1 MYTEEQIMKH
11 TPMMQDY
18 LRTKNEHPDK
28 LIFYRMGDFYEM
40 FLEDAVLASKVLGI
54 TLTAR
59 GKVDDI
65 PIQMAGIPFHAA
77 ESYLNK
83 AVNKGCSV
91 VICEQIPSTEKGIM
105 KRKVTRIITPGTVLD
120 TGVLEDKE
128 TKYLASVYKKRD
140 NVYVAWVNFSS
151 GEIWCNKYPFSKSLS
166 EISKLDLTE
175 IIISEKQDSY
185 FYFPDSISVKKI
197 PEWSFDKDIAHH
209 NMINKFG
216 QHYLQKYGLLD
227 ENISSVIYNLI
238 AYLEET
244 QCTEVKHF
252 QNIKWVRNEDYI
264 QLDVNTKRHLEITTS
279 NNKNTLWSIMD
290 MCSTSMGSRAL
301 KDWLNHPIKNR
312 DIVKSRLDRVE
323 YLKNNDKPYL
333 SWKGIASEWC
343 DIERVATKISL
354 RTVRPKDLSLLRDT
368 LRGMPKLASWAEKM
382 PASLKGFFSHSIPS
396 ESISKILEKYLLES
410 PSTWVRDGDIIAN
423 GVDSELDE
431 CRKLNEGHNT
441 FLKEFESAEKIKT
454 NIPNLKVEHNSQQG
468 FYISVS
474 LSHLN
479 KVPGHYQRKQTLKS
493 CERFITKELKEYEEK
508 ALSSKE
514 RGLNREKFLYEELL
528 NKLQPYV
535 STLQKQAKI
544 LAEWDVLNAF
554 AEIADVQNYVRP
566 VFNDENKIEMINGR
580 HPVIEINNKNFVPN
594 SLLLDKSKNV
604 GIITGPNMGGKS
616 TVMRQLALLVVMT
629 HIGSFVPAESLS
641 VPDMD
646 AIFTRIGANDDI
658 ANGMSTFMVEMSETA
673 YIVNNA
679 TEKSLILL
687 DELGRGTATYD
698 GLSLAWSVTDYL
710 GNRSKAYTLF
720 ATHYLEMTE
729 LPDLYENMKN
739 LHVSAIDQGENIV
752 FTHLIEEGA
761 TSKSYGIHVAELAG
775 LNSEILF
782 NAKEKLRKLENKEEI
797 IKDSPTIDKDI
808 INLDVYNMTPMQVM
822 EWVLKKQKELKE
834 IK

>member
-18 LRTKNEHPDK
+18 LRIKNEHVDK

-59 GKVDDI
+59 GKVDDK

-128 TKYLASVYKKRD
+128 TKYLASIYKKRD
-140 NVYVAWVNFSS
+140 NVYVSWVNFSS

-175 IIISEKQDSY
+175 IIISEKQDSF
-185 FYFPDSISVKKI
+185 FYFPDNISVKKI
-197 PEWSFDKDIAHH
+197 PDWSFDKDIAHH
-209 NMINKFG
+209 NMMNKFG

-227 ENISSVIYNLI
+227 DNISAVIYNLI

-279 NNKNTLWSIMD
+279 NNKNTLWGIMD

-301 KDWLNHPIKNR
+301 KDWLNHPIKSR

-323 YLKNNDKPYL
+323 YLKNIDKPYL
-333 SWKGIASEWC
+333 SWKGIANEWC

-354 RTVRPKDLSLLRDT
+354 RTVRPKELASLRDT
-368 LRGMPKLASWAEKM
+368 LRGMPKLSAWAEKM
-382 PASLKGFFSHSIPS
+382 PASLKGFFLQSIPS
-396 ESISKILEKYLLES
+396 ESISKILEKYLLEI
-410 PSTWVRDGDIIAN
+410 PNTWVRDGDIIAN

-431 CRKLNEGHNT
+431 CRKLNEGHSS
-441 FLKEFESAEKIKT
+441 FLKDFEAKEKIST

-479 KVPGHYQRKQTLKS
+479 KVPDHYQRKQTLKS

-514 RGLNREKFLYEELL
+514 RGLNREKLLYDELL

-554 AEIADVQNYVRP
+554 AEIADIQNYVRP
-566 VFNDENKIEMINGR
+566 TFNDQHRIEMKNGR

-629 HIGSFVPAESLS
+629 HIGSFVPADFFS
-641 VPDMD
+641 VPEVD

-710 GNRSKAYTLF
+710 GNKSKAYTLF

-729 LPDLYENMKN
+729 LPELYDNMKN
-739 LHVSAIDQGENIV
+739 LHVSAIDQGDNIV

-782 NAKEKLRKLENKEEI
+782 NAKEKLRKLENKDGN
-797 IKDSPTIDKDI
+797 IKISNFIENDI
-808 INLDVYNMTPMQVM
+808 VNLDVYNMTPMQVM
-822 EWVLKKQKELKE
+822 EWVVNKQKELKN
-834 IK
+834 K

>member
-18 LRTKNEHPDK
+18 LRIKNEHVDK

-59 GKVDDI
+59 GKVDDK

-128 TKYLASVYKKRD
+128 TKYLASIYKKRD
-140 NVYVAWVNFSS
+140 NVYVSWVNFSS

-175 IIISEKQDSY
+175 IIISEKQDSF
-185 FYFPDSISVKKI
+185 FYFPDNISVKKI
-197 PEWSFDKDIAHH
+197 PDWSFDKDIAHH
-209 NMINKFG
+209 NMMNKFG

-227 ENISSVIYNLI
+227 DNISAVIYNLI

-279 NNKNTLWSIMD
+279 NNKNTLWGIMD

-301 KDWLNHPIKNR
+301 KDWLNHPIKSR

-323 YLKNNDKPYL
+323 YLKNIDKPYL
-333 SWKGIASEWC
+333 SWKGIANEWC

-354 RTVRPKDLSLLRDT
+354 RTVRPKELASLRDT
-368 LRGMPKLASWAEKM
+368 LRGMPKLSAWAEKM
-382 PASLKGFFSHSIPS
+382 PASLKGFFLQSIPS
-396 ESISKILEKYLLES
+396 ESISKILEKYLLET
-410 PSTWVRDGDIIAN
+410 PNTWVRDGDIIAN

-431 CRKLNEGHNT
+431 CRKLNEGHSS
-441 FLKEFESAEKIKT
+441 FLKDFEAKEKIST

-479 KVPGHYQRKQTLKS
+479 KVPDHYQRKQTLKS

-514 RGLNREKFLYEELL
+514 RGLNREKLLYDELL

-554 AEIADVQNYVRP
+554 AEIADIQNYVRP
-566 VFNDENKIEMINGR
+566 TFNDQHRIEMKNGR

-629 HIGSFVPAESLS
+629 HIGSFVPADFFS
-641 VPDMD
+641 VPEVD

-710 GNRSKAYTLF
+710 GNKSKAYTLF

-729 LPDLYENMKN
+729 LPELYDNMKN
-739 LHVSAIDQGENIV
+739 LHVSAIDQGDNIV

-782 NAKEKLRKLENKEEI
+782 NAKEKLRKLENKDGN
-797 IKDSPTIDKDI
+797 IKISNFIENDI
-808 INLDVYNMTPMQVM
+808 VNLDVYNMTPMQVM
-822 EWVLKKQKELKE
+822 EWVVNKQKELKN
-834 IK
+834 K

>member
-18 LRTKNEHPDK
+18 LRIKNEHVDK

-59 GKVDDI
+59 GKVDDK

-77 ESYLNK
+77 ELYLNK

-120 TGVLEDKE
+120 TGILEDKE
-128 TKYLASVYKKRD
+128 TKYLASIYKKRD
-140 NVYVAWVNFSS
+140 NVYVSWVNFSS

-175 IIISEKQDSY
+175 IIISEKQDSF
-185 FYFPDSISVKKI
+185 FYFPDNISVKKI
-197 PEWSFDKDIAHH
+197 PDWSFDKDIAHH
-209 NMINKFG
+209 NMMNKFG

-227 ENISSVIYNLI
+227 DNISAVIYNLI

-279 NNKNTLWSIMD
+279 NNKNTLWGIMD

-301 KDWLNHPIKNR
+301 KDWLNHPIKSR

-323 YLKNNDKPYL
+323 YLKNIDKPYL
-333 SWKGIASEWC
+333 SWKGIANEWC

-354 RTVRPKDLSLLRDT
+354 RTVRPKELASLRDT
-368 LRGMPKLASWAEKM
+368 LRGMPKLSAWAEKM
-382 PASLKGFFSHSIPS
+382 PASLKGFFLQSIPS
-396 ESISKILEKYLLES
+396 ESISKILEKYLLEI
-410 PSTWVRDGDIIAN
+410 PNTWVRDGDIIAN

-431 CRKLNEGHNT
+431 CRKLNEGHSS
-441 FLKEFESAEKIKT
+441 FLKDFEAKEKIST

-479 KVPGHYQRKQTLKS
+479 KVPDHYQRKQTLKS

-514 RGLNREKFLYEELL
+514 RGLNREKLLYDELL

-554 AEIADVQNYVRP
+554 AEIADIQNYVRP
-566 VFNDENKIEMINGR
+566 TFNDQHRIEMKNGR

-629 HIGSFVPAESLS
+629 HIGSFVPADFFS
-641 VPDMD
+641 VPEVD

-710 GNRSKAYTLF
+710 GNKSKAYTLF

-729 LPDLYENMKN
+729 LPELYDNMKN
-739 LHVSAIDQGENIV
+739 LHVSAIDQGDNIV

-782 NAKEKLRKLENKEEI
+782 NAKEKLRKLENKDGN
-797 IKDSPTIDKDI
+797 IKISNFIENDI
-808 INLDVYNMTPMQVM
+808 VNLDVYNMTPMQVM
-822 EWVLKKQKELKE
+822 EWVVNKQKELKN
-834 IK
+834 K

>member
-1 MYTEEQIMKH
+1 
-11 TPMMQDY
+11 MMQDY
-18 LRTKNEHPDK
+18 LRIKNEHVDK

-59 GKVDDI
+59 GKVDDK

-128 TKYLASVYKKRD
+128 TKYLASIYKKRD
-140 NVYVAWVNFSS
+140 NVYVSWVNFSS

-175 IIISEKQDSY
+175 IIISEKQDSF
-185 FYFPDSISVKKI
+185 FYFPDNISVKKI
-197 PEWSFDKDIAHH
+197 PDWSFDKDIAHH
-209 NMINKFG
+209 NMMNKFG

-227 ENISSVIYNLI
+227 DNISAVIYNLI

-279 NNKNTLWSIMD
+279 NNKNTLWGIMD

-301 KDWLNHPIKNR
+301 KDWLNHPIKSR

-323 YLKNNDKPYL
+323 YLKNIDKPYL
-333 SWKGIASEWC
+333 SWKGIANEWC

-354 RTVRPKDLSLLRDT
+354 RTVRPKELASLRDT
-368 LRGMPKLASWAEKM
+368 LRGMPKLSAWAEKM
-382 PASLKGFFSHSIPS
+382 PASLKGFFLQSIPS
-396 ESISKILEKYLLES
+396 ESISKILEKYLLEI
-410 PSTWVRDGDIIAN
+410 PNTWVRDGDIIAN

-431 CRKLNEGHNT
+431 CRKLNEGHSS
-441 FLKEFESAEKIKT
+441 FLKDFEAKEKIST

-479 KVPGHYQRKQTLKS
+479 KVPDHYQRKQTLKS

-514 RGLNREKFLYEELL
+514 RGLNREKLLYDELL

-554 AEIADVQNYVRP
+554 AEIADIQNYVRP
-566 VFNDENKIEMINGR
+566 TFNDQHRIEMKNGR

-629 HIGSFVPAESLS
+629 HIGSFVPADFFS
-641 VPDMD
+641 VPEVD

-710 GNRSKAYTLF
+710 GNKSKAYTLF

-729 LPDLYENMKN
+729 LPELYDNMKN
-739 LHVSAIDQGENIV
+739 LHVSAIDQGDNIV

-782 NAKEKLRKLENKEEI
+782 NAKEKLRKLENKDGN
-797 IKDSPTIDKDI
+797 IKISNFIENDI
-808 INLDVYNMTPMQVM
+808 VNLDVYNMTPMQVM
-822 EWVLKKQKELKE
+822 EWVVNKQKELKN
-834 IK
+834 K